1 MQVDRVN
8 DEHEIMSISLKIGI
22 KYCIMYMKLFPKQ
35 NLYFGELI
43 NIDVC
48 KNLLTFSQLY
58 LEERLP
64 TLKILNVK
72 NVLNLYGRI
81 DAWNAVFIASTTL
94 EAIRKSFK
102 SKHQSI
108 F

>member
-1 MQVDRVN
+1 
-8 DEHEIMSISLKIGI
+8 
-22 KYCIMYMKLFPKQ
+22 MYIKLFSEQ
-35 NLYFGELI
+35 NLYVGKLI
-43 NIDVC
+43 NIAVC

-64 TLKILNVK
+64 NLKILNVE

>member
-1 MQVDRVN
+1 MNRVN
-8 DEHEIMSISLKIGI
+8 EEHEISSKIGI
-22 KYCIMYMKLFPKQ
+22 KYCIMYMKLFSKQ

-43 NIDVC
+43 NIAVC

-64 TLKILNVK
+64 SLIKLNVK
-72 NVLNLYGRI
+72 NALNLYGWI

>member
-1 MQVDRVN
+1 VNRVN
-8 DEHEIMSISLKIGI
+8 EEHEISSKIGI
-22 KYCIMYMKLFPKQ
+22 KYCVMYIKLFSEQ
-35 NLYFGELI
+35 NLYVGKLI
-43 NIDVC
+43 NIAVC

-64 TLKILNVK
+64 NLKILNVE

-81 DAWNAVFIASTTL
+81 GAWNAVFIASTTL
-94 EAIRKSFK
+94 EAIRKRFK
-102 SKHQSI
+102 SQHQSI